1 MMSRSVAVI
10 AMLAVSGVAATPFRT
25 VAQDAAPPLPPGAE
39 VVATGLRNPRGMVFD
54 AEGTLYIVEAGVGG
68 TENQIIGPE
77 GAPEG
82 YGNTSGLTMVTGG
95 VATRVVDDI
104 RGRAHL
110 DGMNAIGLNDIT
122 FGADGTLY
130 GVIGFGGDPADRA
143 AADDPDQ
150 PQLATLVTIDPAS
163 GAIAT
168 IADLGAY
175 EQENNPDGGAI
186 DTNPYAIIT
195 LPGGDLLVADAG
207 ANDLL
212 RVTPAGEIA
221 TVAVFPDTEVTAPDG
236 SSMMPMNAVPDAVAL
251 GLDGAISVGQ
261 LTGVPF
267 PVGGASVFTLPA
279 AGGDPTVAETGF
291 TTIIDLG
298 WNIDG
303 SLWVLEFMH
312 GGMLAANP
320 AEPATMEGRLVR
332 IAPDGTRTDVAGPNL
347 FVPTNFAFGPEGDV
361 YVTVNAVVGD
371 QGMVIRIPLAVEQ

>member
-1 MMSRSVAVI
+1 MRTPSVFLVGLLAITGAVPASI
-10 AMLAVSGVAATPFRT
+10 RVS
-25 VAQDAAPPLPPGAE
+25 AQDAPPLPPGSE
-39 VVATGLRNPRGMVFD
+39 IVATGLRNPRGMVID
-54 AEGTLYIVEAGVGG
+54 DDGTLYIVEAGLGG

-82 YGNTSGLTMVTGG
+82 YGNTSGLTIVKDGI
-95 VATRVVDDI
+95 ATRVVDDI

-110 DGMNAIGLNDIT
+110 DGNNAIGLNDIT
-122 FGADGTLY
+122 FGTDGTLY
-130 GVIGFGGDPADRA
+130 GVIGFGGDPKDRA

-163 GAIAT
+163 GAMTT

-186 DTNPYAIIT
+186 DTNPYAILT
-195 LPGGDLLVADAG
+195 LPDGDLLVADAG

-212 RVTPAGEIA
+212 RVTPAGEIS

-267 PVGGASVFTLPA
+267 PVGGATVFTVPA
-279 AGGDPTVAETGF
+279 AGGAPTAAETGF
-291 TTIIDLG
+291 TNIIDLG
-298 WNIDG
+298 WNVDG
-303 SLWVLEFMH
+303 SLWVLEMMH
-312 GGMLAANP
+312 GGMMAADP
-320 AEPATMEGRLVR
+320 ADPTTLEGRLIR
-332 IAPDGTRTDVAGPNL
+332 IAPDGTRTDVAGSNL

-361 YVTVNAVVGD
+361 YVTVNAIVGE
-371 QGMVIRIPLAVEQ
+371 QGMVIRVPLAVQQ